1 MVKRSRHRNG
11 YIKTNTSVSFEIVRE
26 YSAIVWVLPLF
37 KKKKP
42 DTHDQ
47 LFRWTRSIIL
57 IGDYVRELRGNRCQ
71 LSYTSTLDVTVYN
84 VSAYWMVISEKTTTD
99 HYAIVE
105 DLVVGVSTLPTSLSI
120 YLSNYLYLYL
130 SPPSI
135 DICVTCATRLST
147 LRNFRI
153 I

>member
-57 IGDYVRELRGNRCQ
+57 IGDYVRELQGNSCQ

-120 YLSNYLYLYL
+120 YLSSYL
-130 SPPSI
+130 S
-135 DICVTCATRLST
+135 LSLSPLNRYMCHVCYSLIYT
-147 LRNFRI
+147 A
-153 I
+153 